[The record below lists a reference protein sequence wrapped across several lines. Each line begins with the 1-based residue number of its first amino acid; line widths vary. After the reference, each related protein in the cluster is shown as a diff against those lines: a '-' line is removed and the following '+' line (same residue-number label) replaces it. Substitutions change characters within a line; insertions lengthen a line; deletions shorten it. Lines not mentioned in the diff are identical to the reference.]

1 MRFDMRP
8 RGPRY
13 TRNQKVFVEVD
24 VVKVGNFCKGLE
36 AFAFFETVVSTGTS
50 ATVRLAT
57 VKLATVTLATD
68 ARATTAL
75 AGRRS
80 RRRIFSFLIT

>member
-1 MRFDMRP
+1 MRFEMRP
-8 RGPRY
+8 RRLRY

-57 VKLATVTLATD
+57 VTLATD

-75 AGRRS
+75 ARRRS
-80 RRRIFSFLIT
+80 RRRNFSFLIT

>member
-1 MRFDMRP
+1 MRFEMRP
-8 RGPRY
+8 RGLRY

-50 ATVRLAT
+50 ATV
-57 VKLATVTLATD
+57 TLATD

-75 AGRRS
+75 ARRRS
-80 RRRIFSFLIT
+80 RRRNFSFLIT